1 MKNILFLSFLFFAV
15 TACAD
20 NRIEKQAI
28 PLVNEFLAYL
38 QEESAFS
45 FDKEIHFFG
54 GSTPSLV
61 LLLQAKMITEKG
73 EWLTSKPKD
82 SLIGHLLKRKKDLFF
97 FPLETQKFVFCKKD
111 DNTNSCFVICTCQKL
126 PEKSQLAG
134 VTNTPMSKTLVF
146 QVDNFTGKKPSIDL
160 LESTIDGKNILYLLD
175 FRLKE
180 IDVKTAG
187 RIKRKT
193 ILTFDFKN
201 QQFPRITARN
211 GDPAPDTKIEGLS

>member
-1 MKNILFLSFLFFAV
+1 
-15 TACAD
+15 
-20 NRIEKQAI
+20 
-28 PLVNEFLAYL
+28 
-38 QEESAFS
+38 
-45 FDKEIHFFG
+45 
-54 GSTPSLV
+54 
-61 LLLQAKMITEKG
+61 
-73 EWLTSKPKD
+73 
-82 SLIGHLLKRKKDLFF
+82 
-97 FPLETQKFVFCKKD
+97 
-111 DNTNSCFVICTCQKL
+111 
-126 PEKSQLAG
+126 
-134 VTNTPMSKTLVF
+134 MSKTLVF